1 MDLVSS
7 MFPHESSN
15 TITAGGRTLQLTV
28 HADRQ
33 KEERRITNSQIEHV
47 LNNWILR
54 GIHAEADGRQSIVHF
69 AYVPVHAKLIR
80 VAVSMDGERITTVL
94 PDRTATRNWNNMN
107 IDYFSRYLNLE
118 ERDASEL

>member
-1 MDLVSS
+1 M
-7 MFPHESSN
+7 
-15 TITAGGRTLQLTV
+15 TV

-33 KEERRITNSQIEHV
+33 KEERRITNPQIEHV

-54 GIHAEADGRQSIVHF
+54 GVHAETDGRQSIVHF

-107 IDYFSRYLNLE
+107 IDYFNRYQNLE

>member
-1 MDLVSS
+1 MSS
-7 MFPHESSN
+7 MSQPESSN
-15 TITAGGRTLQLTV
+15 SVTAGGRTLHLTA

-33 KEERRITNSQIEHV
+33 REERRITKAQIEHV

-54 GIHAEADGRQSIVHF
+54 GVHTEADDRQSIVHF

-107 IDYFSRYLNLE
+107 TDYFNRYQNLE

>member
-1 MDLVSS
+1 MS
-7 MFPHESSN
+7 PYESENS
-15 TITAGGRTLQLTV
+15 ITAGGRTLQLTA

-33 KEERRITNSQIEHV
+33 RKERRITEAQIEHV

-54 GIHAEADGRQSIVHF
+54 GVHAEADGRQSVVHF
-69 AYVPVHAKLIR
+69 AYVPAHAKLIR

-94 PDRTATRNWNNMN
+94 PDRTATRNWNSMN
-107 IDYFSRYLNLE
+107 LDYFNRYQDLE